1 MARATQNSDLEF
13 HIRNSYPW
21 SKLPPSV
28 KQSLGNNQREWER
41 NVFEFS
47 VKNQLRHRGNLV
59 RQIRKDEKK
68 YYEDLLAY
76 SREHLMLYPY
86 HLADVIVKG
95 LRITPF
101 GYYIEMMKDVM
112 SKEKSYDS
120 LPNFAAADCLRLLG
134 IGRNQYIDLM
144 NQCRSSR
151 KFFRKRP
158 VRDLLPM
165 KPVSLKFLDPWW
177 TVHVGFVTEDD
188 IKACSQDEHD
198 AIDVIIDLDKK
209 HMCAGQMDKNIVQSL
224 YTKGLVYLDVPIND
238 SDCIVVPPLENFV
251 MNRVLGDYFETLLY
265 KIFVSID
272 EHTNV
277 AELANVLQI
286 DLQLVKNAVSVY
298 CRLGFAFRK
307 DYETE
312 EKELHPSWENI
323 NPVSPRRS
331 NSRENLLVDI
341 NGTGTSSETSSV
353 SNGMDGETSPGQSIS
368 PTLDMI
374 NGPGKRI
381 AFLFDSA
388 LTAFLMMGNLSPGLK
403 NHAVT
408 MFEVGKLSDESL
420 DSLMLELEKVGREA
434 EDEAEG
440 EAERYFHHAITL
452 RNTLIFLR
460 HNRELFKNDET
471 LPPMGLDML
480 RCESLN
486 SLDAAACSRVLQKNY
501 SVLLSMA
508 PLSSEIRP
516 IVSCDPPH
524 IGPAIP
530 EVNSVWFKLF
540 LYETTGSGPPSML
553 IVKGSRL
560 RRLPKIFEGFDRLL
574 IATWGHDPTAVPVSN
589 VLVALND
596 ALTHSAV
603 LIQGYGMHREGKI
616 HRISFPFQTND
627 ENNES
632 DLPGHDLID
641 HPAVQALSR
650 SIDMQNTCGYITLLN
665 PHLTSRTETDVEDN
679 ASMFKFVG
687 DSRSEDLMQLNGQDN
702 ETGLVSG
709 TEESEHCDETQVV
722 KNGDRVKNFEDWC
735 LLDMHFGLPLFDAKL
750 NQEISLKISKEKLFH
765 KDNLQKLVNSSRRL
779 SLRLLDFISNNQDMA
794 LVQDSFDT
802 TSNNSEFS
810 CPYPTRNLT
819 FYLGK
824 LTRTNSR

>member
-1 MARATQNSDLEF
+1 MARATQSSDLEF
-13 HIRNSYPW
+13 HIRNNYPW

-28 KQSLGNNQREWER
+28 KQSLGNSQREWER

-47 VKNQLRHRGNLV
+47 VENQLRYKGNLV
-59 RQIRKDEKK
+59 RHVRKDQKK
-68 YYEDLLAY
+68 YYEDLLSH
-76 SREHLMLYPY
+76 SRENLMLYPY

-101 GYYIEMMKDVM
+101 GFYIEMMKDVM

-165 KPVSLKFLDPWW
+165 KPVSLKVLDPWW
-177 TVHVGFVTEDD
+177 TVQVGFVTEDD
-188 IKACSQDEHD
+188 VKACSQAEHD
-198 AIDVIIDLDKK
+198 VIDELIDLDGKPR
-209 HMCAGQMDKNIVQSL
+209 CAGEMDKNIVQSL
-224 YTKGLVYLDVPIND
+224 YTKGFIYLDVPIND
-238 SDCIVVPPLENFV
+238 TDCIVVPPLENFV

-272 EHTNV
+272 EHTNI
-277 AELANVLQI
+277 AELSNVLQI
-286 DLQLVKNAVSVY
+286 DLQLVKDAVSVY

-307 DYETE
+307 DSETE
-312 EKELHPSWENI
+312 DVELHPSWQNI
-323 NPVSPRRS
+323 NSLSPRRS
-331 NSRENLLVDI
+331 YSRENILIDL
-341 NGTGTSSETSSV
+341 NGTATSSETSSV
-353 SNGMDGETSPGQSIS
+353 NDAMDGDSSPAQCAT
-368 PTLDMI
+368 PTLDMV

-420 DSLMLELEKVGREA
+420 DSLLLELEKVRSKVGREA

-452 RNTLIFLR
+452 RNTLLFLR
-460 HNRELFKNDET
+460 YNKELFKNDET

-574 IATWGHDPTAVPVSN
+574 IATWGHDPTPVPVSN

-603 LIQGYGMHREGKI
+603 LIQ
-616 HRISFPFQTND
+616 
-627 ENNES
+627 
-632 DLPGHDLID
+632 
-641 HPAVQALSR
+641 
-650 SIDMQNTCGYITLLN
+650 
-665 PHLTSRTETDVEDN
+665 
-679 ASMFKFVG
+679 
-687 DSRSEDLMQLNGQDN
+687 
-702 ETGLVSG
+702 
-709 TEESEHCDETQVV
+709 
-722 KNGDRVKNFEDWC
+722 
-735 LLDMHFGLPLFDAKL
+735 
-750 NQEISLKISKEKLFH
+750 
-765 KDNLQKLVNSSRRL
+765 
-779 SLRLLDFISNNQDMA
+779 
-794 LVQDSFDT
+794 
-802 TSNNSEFS
+802 
-810 CPYPTRNLT
+810 
-819 FYLGK
+819 
-824 LTRTNSR
+824 

>member
-1 MARATQNSDLEF
+1 MARNSQALDLEF
-13 HIRNSYPW
+13 HIRNNYPW

-41 NVFEFS
+41 NVLEFS
-47 VKNQLRHRGNLV
+47 VKNQLRYKGNLV
-59 RQIRKDEKK
+59 RHIRKDDKK
-68 YYEDLLAY
+68 YYEDLLSY

-95 LRITPF
+95 LRLTPF

-120 LPNFAAADCLRLLG
+120 LPNFTAADCLRLLA
-134 IGRNQYIDLM
+134 IGRNQYIELM

-158 VRDLLPM
+158 VGDLLPV
-165 KPVSLKFLDPWW
+165 KPVTLKFLDPWW

-188 IKACSQDEHD
+188 VKACSQEEHL
-198 AIDVIIDLDKK
+198 AIDELIDRDGKP
-209 HMCAGQMDKNIVQSL
+209 CYAGEMNRSIVLSL

-238 SDCIVVPPLENFV
+238 NDCIVVPPLENFV

-265 KIFVSID
+265 KIFVTID

-277 AELANVLQI
+277 SELSNVLQI

-307 DYETE
+307 DSDASDIN
-312 EKELHPSWENI
+312 LHPSWENTTMMKA
-323 NPVSPRRS
+323 RRS
-331 NSRENLLVDI
+331 SSRENILVDSDF
-341 NGTGTSSETSSV
+341 TTVSSPEASSGLADGMSEDSLPLNSSS
-353 SNGMDGETSPGQSIS
+353 SNSD
-368 PTLDMI
+368 LA
-374 NGPGKRI
+374 NAHGKRI

-420 DSLMLELEKVGREA
+420 DSLLSELEKVRDKVGREA

-452 RNTLIFLR
+452 LNTLVFLR
-460 HNRELFKNDET
+460 YNKELLNNNDNP
-471 LPPMGLDML
+471 LGLDML

-486 SLDAAACSRVLQKNY
+486 SLDAAACGRVLQKNY

-516 IVSCDPPH
+516 IASCNPPH

-530 EVNSVWFKLF
+530 EVNSVWFKLY

-560 RRLPKIFEGFDRLL
+560 RILPKIFEGYDRLL
-574 IATWGHDPTAVPVSN
+574 IATWGHDPTTVPVSN
-589 VLVALND
+589 VLIALND
-596 ALTHSAV
+596 ALSHSAV
-603 LIQGYGMHREGKI
+603 LIQGYGIHREGKI
-616 HRISFPFQTND
+616 RRISFPLKSSKDND
-627 ENNES
+627 DYDKN
-632 DLPGHDLID
+632 DTQDLIS
-641 HPAVQALSR
+641 HPAIQTLSR
-650 SIDMQNTCGYITLLN
+650 TIDMQHTCGYITLLN
-665 PHLTSRTETDVEDN
+665 PNLTSRSGADVEDN
-679 ASMFKFVG
+679 AGMFQFTV
-687 DSRSEDLMQLNGQDN
+687 DASREEMIGSDFDRVT
-702 ETGLVSG
+702 ETDDD
-709 TEESEHCDETQVV
+709 TT
-722 KNGDRVKNFEDWC
+722 NYDRVKNFEDWC

-750 NQEISLKISKEKLFH
+750 NQEICAKITKEKLFH
-765 KDNLQKLVNSSRRL
+765 EDNLENLVNSSRRL
-779 SLRLLDFISNNQDMA
+779 SLRLLDFISNYQDIP
-794 LVQDSFDT
+794 LVQDTFDT
-802 TSNNSEFS
+802 SSNNENS
-810 CPYPTRNLT
+810 CPYPTSTLVFNQ
-819 FYLGK
+819 GK
-824 LTRTNSR
+824 LKRTDPS